1 LPNDCTFFELIA
13 PMGHV
18 IPELFS
24 FNPARDLVTIETPLI
39 TQNSTLTI
47 ADVNGQVV
55 ITKPMN
61 SRKMRINVSDLA
73 RGVYFMKVRG
83 EGNVQVGKF
92 IKN

>member
-1 LPNDCTFFELIA
+1 
-13 PMGHV
+13 MGHV

-24 FNPARDLVTIETPLI
+24 FNPARELVTIETPLI

-61 SRKMRINVSDLA
+61 SRKIRINISALV
-73 RGVYFMKVRG
+73 RGVYFLKVYG
-83 EGNVQVGKF
+83 EGIVPVGKF